1 MLSVAGTTSV
11 DTQSRITADG
21 GKGFG
26 GSGSGG
32 TVYITTASLSG
43 SGTISAN
50 GGTELDISTRGAGG
64 GGRISVVLTGSG
76 SDFSE
81 WTGSFKARSGS
92 VEPSN
97 PAKGA
102 AGTVYLEA
110 VADKSGGGTVAVD
123 NETLSNEM
131 SLKPWTPIPAFAGST
146 EVIKDTRWSAKNQT
160 KLRVVADTIIGEL
173 VIEPPVELDLAG
185 NSLTLKLFSLDGMAT
200 TIPADTYTA
209 ADLASALVVD
219 SIGGGTVTVLPSST
233 LIILR

>member
-1 MLSVAGTTSV
+1 MLWDSSATDVVAFWTQDSGYTGTVTFNTVYGETGFTNFTVTGDAVINGGSLTHTRNYMNEV
-11 DTQSRITADG
+11 YRLAMTINGNLTVDG
-21 GKGFG
+21 GVIHANDGGFNTSAGPGASPNLYG
-26 GSGSGG
+26 GSHGG
-32 TVYITTASLSG
+32 
-43 SGTISAN
+43 
-50 GGTELDISTRGAGG
+50 
-64 GGRISVVLTGSG
+64 
-76 SDFSE
+76 
-81 WTGSFKARSGS
+81 K
-92 VEPSN
+92 
-97 PAKGA
+97 
-102 AGTVYLEA
+102 
-110 VADKSGGGTVAVD
+110 GGGTVAVD